1 MSGTT
6 IRTDIDSI
14 PPTFTRPLCDLWVSE
29 GEVAVLECNVIARY
43 QPLVLW
49 YRNLKP
55 LLLISGKYVHTY
67 DGDQVQLT
75 IQNVN
80 SEDVGAYECVARNA
94 CGLSSS
100 SCHLSM
106 KGNVILFQS
115 TLAGIK
121 WLSCESF
128 FLCAWNGTTFTLHY
142 KLNMLLSKLFL
153 L

>member
-1 MSGTT
+1 MNYSCNRGLLHNLVEYKNYGFIFVVGKSEMSGTT

-100 SCHLSM
+100 SCQLSM
-106 KGNVILFQS
+106 KG
-115 TLAGIK
+115 
-121 WLSCESF
+121 
-128 FLCAWNGTTFTLHY
+128 
-142 KLNMLLSKLFL
+142 
-153 L
+153 